1 MGGVRV
7 AGWVMVGL
15 DGEVLDGVDLDLEV
29 LLDGLLLDGWG
40 MVGGESPLGM
50 ERSWM
55 GLVGGVDLTGMGGM
69 GGDGRKS

>member
-1 MGGVRV
+1 MDRSWMG
-7 AGWVMVGL
+7 
-15 DGEVLDGVDLDLEV
+15 DGS
-29 LLDGLLLDGWG
+29 LLDGWG